1 MDAQEFAE
9 TLEDL
14 VRYDI
19 PEEAALH
26 GLSKR
31 TSSDEEKGVLTTNEG
46 FIVRMMDGA
55 EFQITVVR
63 SRREQE

>member
-1 MDAQEFAE
+1 MEAQEFAE

-14 VRYDI
+14 LDDL
-19 PEEAALH
+19 PEDAILCDE
-26 GLSKR
+26 GKR
-31 TSSDEEKGVLTTNEG
+31 TGSFEQKGVLTKDAG
-46 FIVRMMDGA
+46 LIVTMKDGT

>member
-19 PEEAALH
+19 PEEASLH
-26 GLSKR
+26 GLIKR
-31 TSSDEEKGVLTTNEG
+31 TSSYEEKGALTTNEG

-55 EFQITVVR
+55 EFQITVVQ
-63 SRREQE
+63 SKST